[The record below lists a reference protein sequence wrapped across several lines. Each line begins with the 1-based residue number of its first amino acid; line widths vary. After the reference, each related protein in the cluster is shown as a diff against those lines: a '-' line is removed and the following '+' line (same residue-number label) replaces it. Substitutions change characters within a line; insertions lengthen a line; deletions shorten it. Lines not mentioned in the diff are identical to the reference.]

1 MGGVYLAGLSGTC
14 GIYFASL
21 HKKSRDFLLVNFSL
35 GLRRG
40 SIQKTMQ
47 LETLPTEQRERMVYV
62 SPSKQVKQDSLPY
75 EGLSE

>member
-14 GIYFASL
+14 GIYCASL
-21 HKKSRDFLLVNFSL
+21 HKSRDFLLINFSL
-35 GLRRG
+35 VLRRG

-47 LETLPTEQRERMVYV
+47 LETLPTEQRERMVCV
-62 SPSKQVKQDSLPY
+62 SPSKQVKQNSLPR